1 MAKLNAMSLLAALFF
16 NLFLLFVLLDM
27 EISMNLL
34 GAAGL
39 FSVFIGIKNIIFVK
53 NNWSRKRRA

>member
-1 MAKLNAMSLLAALFF
+1 MAKLKAMSLLAALFF